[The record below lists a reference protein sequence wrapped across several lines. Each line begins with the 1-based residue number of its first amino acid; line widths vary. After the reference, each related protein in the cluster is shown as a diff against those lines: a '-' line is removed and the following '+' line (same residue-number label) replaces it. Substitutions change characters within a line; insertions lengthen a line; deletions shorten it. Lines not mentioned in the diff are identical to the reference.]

1 MEYSPVPLKKFWE
14 KWSFEVQD
22 ARGRLIR
29 LNLQQEEIR
38 PPRTVVSPVDV
49 NRIYPESFV
58 SYHVAFIANA
68 C

>member
-1 MEYSPVPLKKFWE
+1 MPATRFWE
-14 KWSFEVQD
+14 QWSFEVRDARD
-22 ARGRLIR
+22 ARGRPIR
-29 LNLQQEEIR
+29 LSLQAENR

-58 SYHVAFIANA
+58 SYHAPSIANA